1 LKVFTKETIITVSV
15 FPKLFGFTISSLPAS
30 YWIGGRMCGFD
41 EDIKKLETVLQCQC
55 GGNVFI
61 FVKTD
66 DVSELECVGCKKR
79 LMMGDI

>member
-1 LKVFTKETIITVSV
+1 MLYFINIFLKLLIS
-15 FPKLFGFTISSLPAS
+15 TISPLSAS

-41 EDIKKLETVLQCQC
+41 EDTKALETVLQCQC

-66 DVSELECVGCKKR
+66 DVQELVCVGCKKR
-79 LMMGDI
+79 LMLNEV

>member
-1 LKVFTKETIITVSV
+1 
-15 FPKLFGFTISSLPAS
+15 
-30 YWIGGRMCGFD
+30 MCGFD
-41 EDIKKLETVLQCQC
+41 EDMKKLETVLQCQC

-79 LMMGDI
+79 LMMGEV